1 MVNRFE
7 GERLVASS
15 YRLTTAGLAA
25 AYVRRLLGG
34 VLTLQAE
41 QIWGLPGMSWSLP
54 GPVRSDTP
62 HVDFSKT
69 TGTLGWYRPFNVGEQ
84 QWAWT
89 LSAYGQTSEQTLYGS
104 ERLYLGSSYT
114 VRGFKETPVGGDLRR
129 LRPQRAGLDRAGKM
143 AAMLKRTPAGQVQ
156 LFAAYDYGGITRDG
170 KDPYEWGELQG
181 MALACAPAGIFRCR
195 RSGRTHSQRR
205 TMCGRRTTSGT

>member
-1 MVNRFE
+1 M
-7 GERLVASS
+7 
-15 YRLTTAGLAA
+15 
-25 AYVRRLLGG
+25 
-34 VLTLQAE
+34 
-41 QIWGLPGMSWSLP
+41 
-54 GPVRSDTP
+54 RSDTP

-129 LRPQRAGLDRAGKM
+129 LRPQRAGLDRAEKWLP
-143 AAMLKRTPAGQVQ
+143 MLKRTPAGQVQ

-181 MALACAPAGIFRCR
+181 MALGLR
-195 RSGRTHSQRR
+195 
-205 TMCGRRTTSGT
+205 TSGDFSVQAVWSHPLSAPDYVRETDDVWYLTLRYTF